1 MSLAAVA
8 GSFVGDIAYVIRIE
22 TLRSTPLIVDASAI
36 AKAAPDRLRT
46 LRLGLLESWPGK
58 LLRESAPR

>member
-22 TLRSTPLIVDASAI
+22 TLRSTPLIVDASAS
-36 AKAAPDRLRT
+36 AKAALDRLLT
-46 LRLGLLESWPGK
+46 LRLGLLESWRGK
-58 LLRESAPR
+58 LVPESAPL